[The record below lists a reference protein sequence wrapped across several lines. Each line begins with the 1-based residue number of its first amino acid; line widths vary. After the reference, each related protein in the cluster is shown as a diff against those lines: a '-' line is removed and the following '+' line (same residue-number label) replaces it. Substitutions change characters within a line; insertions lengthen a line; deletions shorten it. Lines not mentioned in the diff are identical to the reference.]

1 MNNNE
6 RRNREGLESRKRPK
20 SALSES
26 SLHDLMKA
34 KFYGEF
40 ELTDAIR
47 PAPESDIQP
56 VQGYRHEVY
65 VDQETQ
71 AKVPMVM
78 ASVGAKAIFP
88 LFLDLI
94 RRLGPVVDVVLES
107 SHEGNSG
114 EHVDMY
120 RESIDMPVLVSI
132 LMEFEDLLVN
142 DGCTGIAVLNPK
154 TPQEIQFEEHKLLI
168 VYGSPLEPF
177 EFLLESHGVPENQ
190 KMKLITE
197 GEHVHSSTES
207 YFKRFQQL
215 RVELGLD
222 GNPDQKQAEFET
234 GGAQLYEENFSD
246 SDDQAYGDLGE
257 GWRDSYGDEDGGLL
271 G

>member
-1 MNNNE
+1 
-6 RRNREGLESRKRPK
+6 
-20 SALSES
+20 
-26 SLHDLMKA
+26 
-34 KFYGEF
+34 
-40 ELTDAIR
+40 
-47 PAPESDIQP
+47 
-56 VQGYRHEVY
+56 
-65 VDQETQ
+65 
-71 AKVPMVM
+71 M
-78 ASVGAKAIFP
+78 ASVGARTVFP

-107 SHEGNSG
+107 SHEGNTG

-132 LMEFEDLLVN
+132 LMEYEDLLVN

-177 EFLLESHGVPENQ
+177 EFLLESHGVSENQ

-207 YFKRFQQL
+207 YFTRFQQL

-222 GNPDQKQAEFET
+222 GNQEKEEFEA
-234 GGAQLYEENFSD
+234 GGTQVFEETFDD
-246 SDDQAYGDLGE
+246 SHDQIYGDRNE
-257 GWRDSYGDEDGGLL
+257 GWRDSYGDDEGGLL

>member
-1 MNNNE
+1 MKNDDRRQQDSSDSQKRHKKPLNE
-6 RRNREGLESRKRPK
+6 AKLN
-20 SALSES
+20 
-26 SLHDLMKA
+26 DLMKS
-34 KFYGEF
+34 KFFGEF

-47 PAPESDIQP
+47 PAPNSEIHP
-56 VQGYRHEVY
+56 TQGYRHEVY

-71 AKVPMVM
+71 SKVPVVM
-78 ASVGAKAIFP
+78 ASVGAKALFP

-107 SHEGNSG
+107 SHEGHEG

-120 RESIDMPVLVSI
+120 RESIDMPVLISI

-142 DGCTGIAVLNPK
+142 DGCTGIAVLNPR

-168 VYGSPLEPF
+168 VYGSPLEQF
-177 EFLLESHGVPENQ
+177 EFLMEQHGVSENQ

-197 GEHVHSSTES
+197 GEHVHSSTEE
-207 YFKRFQQL
+207 YFRRFQQL

-222 GNPDQKQAEFET
+222 GSQEKEKFET
-234 GGAQLYEENFSD
+234 GVDRLYEETFDD
-246 SDDQAYGDLGE
+246 SHDQIYGDSGE
-257 GWRDSYGDEDGGLL
+257 SWRDSYGDDDGGLMN
-271 G
+271 